1 MVSLVAS
8 SSFLLLLFSAI
19 ASSAFTS
26 SPAWL
31 AIRDKFA
38 FDRQTKWDCFY
49 RTTTPVKG
57 MDPAIWRRDQFG
69 NLLMA
74 GLNFNC
80 RGCLCYTF
88 DHRYPI
94 SNIGASSVVLS
105 IVELMSSIENCQA
118 LSFRANALKGSND
131 DSDVMS
137 VINRFGCDKKTMAL
151 FEEKEFMGAR
161 AVGHYLLSSERLEQ
175 IYAFH
180 ENYVNGPN
188 FLDPIDYQQSKAEYF
203 KYLNK
208 RSDIISKKI
217 DFQLAELIKN

>member
-1 MVSLVAS
+1 MVSVS
-8 SSFLLLLFSAI
+8 SSSLLLLLFSALV
-19 ASSAFTS
+19 SSSFTPS
-26 SPAWL
+26 SAWL

-80 RGCLCYTF
+80 KGCLCYTF

-94 SNIGASSVVLS
+94 SNIGATKVVQS
-105 IVELMSSIENCQA
+105 IVDLMSSIDNCQA

-131 DSDVMS
+131 DADVMS
-137 VINRFGCDKKTMAL
+137 VIDRFGCDRKTMLL
-151 FEEKEFMGAR
+151 FEDKDFAGAR
-161 AVGHYLLSSERLEQ
+161 AVENYLLSQERLEQ
-175 IYAFH
+175 IHEFH

-188 FLDPIDYQQSKAEYF
+188 FLDPMSYLQSKDEYF
-203 KYLNK
+203 KFLNRK
-208 RSDIISKKI
+208 SELISKKI
-217 DFQLAELIKN
+217 QSELSNA